1 MYLAS
6 PRCYTFIRSTNFITL
21 FLNLVFLVSYLSHT
35 HSDCT
40 FLHIA
45 LCTSGSYK
53 YFSLG
58 IEYITSLGVNWHSIT
73 FLHIHNLLLFV
84 HLHHIHVF
92 PREDLL
98 GVNWHSIRVCK
109 VKYVRK

>member
-21 FLNLVFLVSYLSHT
+21 FLNLVFLVSYLSHI

-53 YFSLG
+53 YYFFTGNRVYHLVGRKLAFNYFSPH
-58 IEYITSLGVNWHSIT
+58 T
-73 FLHIHNLLLFV
+73 
-84 HLHHIHVF
+84 
-92 PREDLL
+92 
-98 GVNWHSIRVCK
+98 
-109 VKYVRK
+109 